1 MTEADSLGFE
11 HNLET
16 VVVFISPEHGNYA
29 GTKRNSSS
37 QFQNRTN
44 GCPGTTITWP
54 SLLLGEIPSGHIT
67 VNVGYS
73 YS

>member
-29 GTKRNSSS
+29 GTKETPAVSFRIG
-37 QFQNRTN
+37 QM
-44 GCPGTTITWP
+44 GVLGPP
-54 SLLLGEIPSGHIT
+54 SLGRRCCWERSLLDILR
-67 VNVGYS
+67 
-73 YS
+73 